1 MEESRK
7 TKKVLLEEIAELRRR
22 MAEMEEAME
31 KNAGSS
37 LERLSDEEYFDV
49 LTGLPNRSPFYDF
62 VKHAVA
68 QAARRRQIVAV
79 LFFSLDRFRL
89 INESF
94 GELTGNLLLKEV
106 AERLKYCLRK
116 SDILA
121 RPGWDEFM
129 ILLPEIARV
138 EDATVVVERIFDTL
152 QAPFQLGGKDH
163 FVNAS
168 IGISLYPHDGTDPV
182 SLINNAYTAM
192 KRAKE
197 ERKND
202 FRFYSPKINSR
213 AFKCLLMENSL
224 RLALKREEIYFHY
237 QPQIDITSGAITGM
251 EALLRWTHPEMGIVP
266 PEEFI
271 PLMEEIGLTS
281 PLTEWVL
288 TTACRHTREC
298 MDRGFPSMR
307 VSVNLS
313 SRQLHQ
319 RDLVPTVRRVLKET
333 GLEPEQL
340 ELEITEGDIVR
351 NIESTSMTLNLL
363 SRMGVQ
369 IAIDDFGKGYSS
381 LSYLR
386 YFPLNKLK
394 IDKIFVDDITTDHNN
409 AAIATAIITLAHNL
423 KLGVIAEG
431 VETVKQLEFLRNLQ
445 CDALQGYLFSRPVT
459 ADELLHLLH
468 VKRHYDVEKSA
479 EDANIADCD
488 RFWLNREE
496 SVKDVSPGKAC

>member
-22 MAEMEEAME
+22 IAEMEEAME

-129 ILLPEIARV
+129 ILFPEIARV

-152 QAPFQLGGKDH
+152 QAPFQLGGQDH

-224 RLALKREEIYFHY
+224 RLALKREEIYFHS

-251 EALLRWTHPEMGIVP
+251 EALLH
-266 PEEFI
+266 
-271 PLMEEIGLTS
+271 
-281 PLTEWVL
+281 
-288 TTACRHTREC
+288 
-298 MDRGFPSMR
+298 
-307 VSVNLS
+307 
-313 SRQLHQ
+313 
-319 RDLVPTVRRVLKET
+319 
-333 GLEPEQL
+333 
-340 ELEITEGDIVR
+340 
-351 NIESTSMTLNLL
+351 
-363 SRMGVQ
+363 
-369 IAIDDFGKGYSS
+369 
-381 LSYLR
+381 
-386 YFPLNKLK
+386 
-394 IDKIFVDDITTDHNN
+394 
-409 AAIATAIITLAHNL
+409 
-423 KLGVIAEG
+423 
-431 VETVKQLEFLRNLQ
+431 
-445 CDALQGYLFSRPVT
+445 
-459 ADELLHLLH
+459 
-468 VKRHYDVEKSA
+468 
-479 EDANIADCD
+479 
-488 RFWLNREE
+488 
-496 SVKDVSPGKAC
+496 